1 MPVPDYQNEK
11 CELQE
16 KKKKENKK
24 KNRVN
29 KRRNFRTMKIKNK
42 KAQVKRDISTQLR
55 YYPFL

>member
-16 KKKKENKK
+16 KKKENKK

-29 KRRNFRTMKIKNK
+29 INEGIFER
-42 KAQVKRDISTQLR
+42 
-55 YYPFL
+55 